1 MKGKP
6 MKLRYLPNM
15 FSIARFLLC
24 IPLLIL
30 TPFSLLYTIIFAIAA
45 MTDAADG
52 QLARRIK
59 GAKSELGATL
69 DSVADLA
76 LISVLIFAL
85 MPLMQMWG
93 WLSFAFACVLI
104 LKLFASTGIGF
115 IRFKEF
121 ISLHTISFKVL
132 ATLLFIHPLVYFFAG
147 PDMFLRIQSGIFFN
161 IFSTVI
167 VGYAILCVI
176 EEIFIV
182 SLTKRPERNL
192 KSIFG
197 VKAANIA
204 AEASNDLKIS

>member
-1 MKGKP
+1 
-6 MKLRYLPNM
+6 MKLRYLPNA
-15 FSIARFLLC
+15 FSIARLLLC

-30 TPFSLLYTIIFAIAA
+30 SWYIPFTLFYTVLFAIAA
-45 MTDAADG
+45 ITDMFDG

-85 MPLMQMWG
+85 MPLMRMWS
-93 WLSFAFACVLI
+93 WLSIAFICVLT
-104 LKLFASTGIGF
+104 LKLFASTCIGF

-121 ISLHTISFKVL
+121 ISLHTISFKIL
-132 ATLLFIHPLVYFFAG
+132 ATLLFIHPLVYYFAG
-147 PDMFLRIQSGIFFN
+147 PGMFLNIQSGAFFN
-161 IFSTVI
+161 FFSTAI
-167 VGYAILCVI
+167 AAYALICVI

-197 VKAANIA
+197 VKAANII
-204 AEASNDLKIS
+204 AETTED